1 MKLGFILGETWQ
13 GIRANLS
20 MALSIV
26 LVTFISLTFVSVASL
41 LQIQISS
48 MKNYW
53 YERAQVAIY
62 LCTDYSADEVCA
74 SGTVTDEQKAE
85 IEKQLQSTALA
96 PYMDQYYFE
105 THEQAYEK
113 FAEEFADVA
122 AAQYVTADQ
131 LNEAYWVNLKD
142 PTQSDLLFESFS
154 GQPGVEE
161 VRDQRA
167 YLDKIFSFLNMAS
180 LAAGA
185 IATAMLLSAALLISN
200 TIRLSA
206 FSRRREISIMRLV
219 GASSLS
225 IQLPFILEGVIVAS
239 IGSLLAIL
247 ASGWLV
253 EYALGELLAQELA
266 LSNVVGLSDVLAI
279 APGLLALGVILATLA
294 SGISTRR
301 YLRI

>member
-1 MKLGFILGETWQ
+1 VKLGFILGETWQ

-62 LCTDYSADEVCA
+62 LCTDYSAEEVCA
-74 SGTVTDEQKAE
+74 SGAVTEEQKTE
-85 IEKQLQSTALA
+85 IEKQLKSSALA
-96 PYMDQYYFE
+96 PYIDQYYFE

-113 FAEEFADVA
+113 FSEEFADVA

-253 EYALGELLAQELA
+253 EYALGDLLAQELA